1 MLVLPRTVISRGAGL
16 AFMTRHLMRMPRN
29 FKNRMSCDPDSETVA
44 FRMAEQDAAPEPK
57 PKGRPRSEK
66 SREAILLAAL
76 TLLVRDGFENLTMEG
91 VAREAGTGKSTIYR
105 WWKGRADLA
114 VDAFFSAIDETLDLH
129 ESGSAREDFRAQ
141 IMGMADQLRGPTGR
155 AFAAMLVGGREN
167 PSVANAVRKR
177 WLDPRRD
184 WARMRLAWA
193 ADAGQLQEGVEP
205 RAALAL
211 LYSPLYTPL
220 LFGNDIPSRKNLQA
234 CFDLAAKAIFLEP

>member
-1 MLVLPRTVISRGAGL
+1 
-16 AFMTRHLMRMPRN
+16 MPRN

-44 FRMAEQDAAPEPK
+44 FRMAAQDDTDTPEPRPQ

-114 VDAFFSAIDETLDLH
+114 VDAFFSAIDETLDLQ

-155 AFAAMLVGGREN
+155 AFAAMLVGGRES

-193 ADAGQLQEGVEP
+193 ADAGQLQDGVEP

-220 LFGNDIPSRKNLQA
+220 LFGNDIPSRKNLQT